1 MLSLGVDLN
10 AAQGT
15 DTRELPVPSLFIID
29 RTGVIRFR
37 HYDAN
42 YRVRLDAASVL
53 AAAERVR
60 H

>member
-1 MLSLGVDLN
+1 MIN
-10 AAQGT
+10 
-15 DTRELPVPSLFIID
+15 FIID

-37 HYDAN
+37 RYDAN

-53 AAAERVR
+53 AAAEQVR